1 MKSLDDLYLLLKIE
15 SSMSNNGANP
25 IKAKKGMLPVNGKDK
40 MRRIPADMLKVNRC
54 FFVNCIIYCP
64 IYIE

>member
-1 MKSLDDLYLLLKIE
+1 
-15 SSMSNNGANP
+15 MSNNGANP
-25 IKAKKGMLPVNGKDK
+25 RKAKKGILPVNGKDK
-40 MRRIPADMLKVNRC
+40 MRRIPADILKVNRC